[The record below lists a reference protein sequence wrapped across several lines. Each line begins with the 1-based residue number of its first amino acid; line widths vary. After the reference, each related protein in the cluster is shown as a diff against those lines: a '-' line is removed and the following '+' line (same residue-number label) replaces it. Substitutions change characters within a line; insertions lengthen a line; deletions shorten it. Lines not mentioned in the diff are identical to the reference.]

1 MAQPPLSRQLKMME
15 DELGV
20 TLFER
25 NKKKKVVLTVQGKLF
40 LNKAKQVIYNLDEAI
55 LEVQEYGKEIS
66 GTLAIGA
73 TIYSAPLML
82 STLKSFRKKYPNVKF
97 SVWEGNSTH
106 LMELLENHTIDIA
119 IAAGS
124 TFTRSRIDSKFKTRI
139 LVFLLFPKR
148 ICTDSRAY

>member
-1 MAQPPLSRQLKMME
+1 ME

-66 GTLAIGA
+66 GILAIGA
-73 TIYSAPLML
+73 TIYSASML

-119 IAAGS
+119 IAA
-124 TFTRSRIDSKFKTRI
+124 DSHLARG
-139 LVFLLFPKR
+139 
-148 ICTDSRAY
+148 